1 MNNELPLLVDFFLV
15 VLLLTLYV
23 KKISFSSVSTK
34 YRYLIVIQGAMY
46 VPVIVN
52 KLCNHAVIPRHLLNY
67 AGCILNF
74 AYNFSEMFS
83 WREHVTMVVTSWL
96 TCWDGE

>member
-1 MNNELPLLVDFFLV
+1 
-15 VLLLTLYV
+15 
-23 KKISFSSVSTK
+23 
-34 YRYLIVIQGAMY
+34 MY

-52 KLCNHAVIPRHLLNY
+52 IYNHAVIPGQLFMLCMVLY
-67 AGCILNF
+67 F

-83 WREHVTMVVTSWL
+83 WREHVTMDVTSWQ

>member
-1 MNNELPLLVDFFLV
+1 MFKQLK
-15 VLLLTLYV
+15 VLIFDRLFKGPCT
-23 KKISFSSVSTK
+23 
-34 YRYLIVIQGAMY
+34 GY